1 MSLQVALYALV
12 IFGAAITVFTPDPRK
27 AIFAFSFYG
36 LTLGILFLV
45 LQAPD
50 VSLSEIVVG
59 SAAVPLVVLVT
70 LSRMREPR

>member
-1 MSLQVALYALV
+1 L
-12 IFGAAITVFTPDPRK
+12 
-27 AIFAFSFYG
+27 
-36 LTLGILFLV
+36 LFLA

-70 LSRMREPR
+70 LSRMRERR

>member
-1 MSLQVALYALV
+1 MSLQLAIYVLV
-12 IFGAAITVFTPDPRK
+12 IFGAAVTVFTPDPRK
-27 AIFAFSFYG
+27 QIFAFSFYG
-36 LTLGILFLV
+36 LALALLFLV

-70 LSRMREPR
+70 LARMRERR

>member
-1 MSLQVALYALV
+1 MILQIAAYALV
-12 IFGAAITVFTPDPRK
+12 VFGAAATVFTREPRLQ
-27 AIFAFSFYG
+27 IFVFSFYG
-36 LTLGILFLV
+36 FALALLFLV

-59 SAAVPLVVLVT
+59 AAAVPLVVLVT

>member
-1 MSLQVALYALV
+1 MSLQIAVYALV
-12 IFGAAITVFTPDPRK
+12 VFGAALTVFTPDPNK
-27 AIFAFSFYG
+27 QIFAFSFYG
-36 LTLGILFLV
+36 FALGVLFLV

-70 LSRMREPR
+70 LSRMRERR

>member
-1 MSLQVALYALV
+1 MILQIALYALAV
-12 IFGAAITVFTPDPRK
+12 FGAAITVFTPDPRK
-27 AIFAFSFYG
+27 QIFAFSFYG
-36 LTLGILFLV
+36 LTLGLLFLA

-70 LSRMREPR
+70 LSRMRERR

>member
-1 MSLQVALYALV
+1 LSLQLAIYVLV
-12 IFGAAITVFTPDPRK
+12 IFGAAVTVFTPDPRK
-27 AIFAFSFYG
+27 QIFAFSFYG
-36 LTLGILFLV
+36 LALALLFLV

-70 LSRMREPR
+70 LARMRERR